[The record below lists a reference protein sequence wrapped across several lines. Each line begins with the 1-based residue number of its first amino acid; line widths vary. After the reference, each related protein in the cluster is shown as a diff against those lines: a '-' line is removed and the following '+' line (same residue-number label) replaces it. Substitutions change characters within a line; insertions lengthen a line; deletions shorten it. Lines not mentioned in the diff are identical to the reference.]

1 MSHETVLS
9 NVRVVLEEEIRDGA
23 VLIRDGLIA
32 DIGSDIGS
40 GSSAAGEDM
49 GGDYLLP
56 GLVELHTD
64 HLEYHFNPRPGV
76 QWDPL
81 PAVLASDA
89 QLTAAGATT
98 VLDAVRIGAG
108 SGKRDGTTEAARLLA
123 DSIELAA
130 DAGLLRA
137 DHGIHVRCEVS
148 SQDCLD
154 AFGGFADDPHVRLVS
169 LMDHTP
175 GQRQYAD
182 IEVFKR
188 YHIGKGHVTE
198 AGFDAF
204 VAPLIERSARYS
216 DAHRRAIAALASQR
230 AIPLAT
236 HDDATEGHVAESVA
250 LGVRIS
256 EFPTTVLAASAADKH
271 GQHIVMGA
279 PNIVRGGSQ
288 SGNVAAADLLAL
300 GLLHILSSD
309 YVPSSPLQ
317 AVFQLAADGA
327 LGLAAGVK
335 LVSGNP
341 ARAAGLDD
349 RGSIAVG
356 KRADLVRVRSHD
368 LPATELHPHGRRLPV
383 VRGVYRQGIRVSLRR
398 GDVMAPP
405 GHLTCRWCSCRARS
419 ARSRA
424 CRTG

>member
-1 MSHETVLS
+1 MMSRETVLS
-9 NVRVVLEEEIRDGA
+9 NASIVGAQEITGGS

-32 DIGSDIGS
+32 DISS
-40 GSSAAGEDM
+40 GSSAAGEDLD
-49 GGDYLLP
+49 GDYLLP

-64 HLEYHFNPRPGV
+64 HLEYHFRPRPGV

-98 VLDAVRIGAG
+98 VLDAVRIG
-108 SGKRDGTTEAARLLA
+108 SGATGKDDVTSMAARPLA

-148 SQDCLD
+148 SPDCLD

-198 AGFDAF
+198 SGFDAF
-204 VAPLIERSARYS
+204 VAPLIERAARYS
-216 DAHRRAIAALASQR
+216 DLHRRAIAGLASQR
-230 AIPLAT
+230 GITLAT

-288 SGNVAAADLLAL
+288 SGNVAAAELLAL

-317 AVFQLAADGA
+317 AAFQLAADGA
-327 LGLAAGVK
+327 IGLAEGAM
-335 LVSGNP
+335 LISGNP

-349 RGSIAVG
+349 RGQVAVG
-356 KRADLVRVRSHD
+356 RRADLVQVRPHD
-368 LPATELHPHGRRLPV
+368 LPATESHPRGRRVPV
-383 VRGVYRQGIRVSLRR
+383 VRAVYRQGVRVS
-398 GDVMAPP
+398 
-405 GHLTCRWCSCRARS
+405 
-419 ARSRA
+419 
-424 CRTG
+424 

>member
-1 MSHETVLS
+1 MSQEAVLS
-9 NVRVVLEEEIRDGA
+9 NASVVLGQEIRHGA

-32 DIGSDIGS
+32 DVSS
-40 GSSAAGEDM
+40 GPGPAGEDLD
-49 GGDYLLP
+49 GDYLLP
-56 GLVELHTD
+56 GVVELHTD
-64 HLEYHFNPRPGV
+64 HLEYHFRPRPGV

-81 PAVLASDA
+81 PAVLACDA
-89 QLTAAGATT
+89 QLAAAGATT
-98 VLDAVRIGAG
+98 VLDAVRIG
-108 SGKRDGTTEAARLLA
+108 SGATGKDDVASAAARPLA

-148 SQDCLD
+148 SEDCLD
-154 AFGGFADDPHVRLVS
+154 AFRGFADDPHVRLVS

-188 YHIGKGHVTE
+188 YHISKGHVTE
-198 AGFDAF
+198 SGFDAF

-216 DAHRRAIAALASQR
+216 DAHRQAIAGLASGR
-230 AIPLAT
+230 GITLAT
-236 HDDATEGHVAESVA
+236 HDDATEAHVAESVA
-250 LGVRIS
+250 LGVRIC

-271 GQHIVMGA
+271 GQRIIMGA

-288 SGNVAAADLLAL
+288 SGNVAAIELLAL

-317 AVFQLAADGA
+317 AVFQLAADGT
-327 LGLAAGVK
+327 LGLADGAR

-349 RGSIAVG
+349 RGEIAVG
-356 KRADLVRVRSHD
+356 KRADLVRVRPLD
-368 LPATELHPHGRRLPV
+368 LPATELHPGGRRVPV
-383 VRGVYRQGIRVSLRR
+383 VRAVYRQGARV
-398 GDVMAPP
+398 
-405 GHLTCRWCSCRARS
+405 C
-419 ARSRA
+419 
-424 CRTG
+424 

>member
-1 MSHETVLS
+1 MTRETVLS
-9 NVRVVLEEEIRDGA
+9 NARIVLEEEIRRSS

-32 DIGSDIGS
+32 DIGSGASTTASNTVSTDL
-40 GSSAAGEDM
+40 

-56 GLVELHTD
+56 GVVELHTD
-64 HLEYHFNPRPGV
+64 HLEYHLSPRPGV

-98 VLDAVRIGAG
+98 VLDAVRVGST
-108 SGKRDGTTEAARLLA
+108 SGKGHATTQNARRLA
-123 DSIELAA
+123 DSIEQAA

-137 DHGIHVRCEVS
+137 DHALHVRCEVCA
-148 SQDCLD
+148 QDCLE

-182 IEVFKR
+182 MEIFKR
-188 YHIGKGHVTE
+188 YHIGKGYVTE
-198 AGFDAF
+198 AGFDAY
-204 VAPLIERSARYS
+204 VAPMIEQAARYS
-216 DAHRRAIAALASQR
+216 DVHRHTIAGLAGLR
-230 AIPLAT
+230 GITLAT
-236 HDDATEGHVAESVA
+236 HDDATPDHVAESVE
-250 LGVRIS
+250 LGVSIS
-256 EFPTTVLAASAADKH
+256 EFPTTVLAATAADKH

-288 SGNVAAADLLAL
+288 SGNVAAAELLGL

-327 LGLAAGVK
+327 IGLADGVR

-341 ARAAGLDD
+341 ARAVGLDD
-349 RGSIAVG
+349 RGEIAVG
-356 KRADLVRVRSHD
+356 QRADLVRVQPHD
-368 LPATELHPHGRRLPV
+368 LPPTERHPRGRRVPV
-383 VRGVYRQGIRVSLRR
+383 VRAVYRQGDRVS
-398 GDVMAPP
+398 
-405 GHLTCRWCSCRARS
+405 
-419 ARSRA
+419 
-424 CRTG
+424 